1 LSLPTDRKPVD
12 GPTEF
17 PELNDV
23 LRDLVASAREILG
36 DSMAGAYLQGSFALG
51 DADIDSD
58 CDFLIPLER
67 PVSEQQEHDLR
78 GLHSDIPIR
87 PGHWTRHL
95 EGSYPPI
102 GRLATLGGLG
112 ESWLYIDHGWREM
125 QWSTH
130 CNTEVVRWTLR
141 EHGVTL
147 AGPDPQTFMDE
158 ISPDLLR
165 SRMRRDVTTY
175 LTDLEGWV
183 SLDIAWAQRYAVTT
197 LCRIAFTAEHGTVA
211 SKRTALLWA
220 RTAFGPRWSPLI
232 DAVLADR
239 PLGFD
244 PATAPRP
251 GSVTETRVLNEY
263 VVDRVTGTSHASAS
277 TT

>member
-1 LSLPTDRKPVD
+1 VDR
-12 GPTEF
+12 PTEF

-67 PVSEQQEHDLR
+67 PVSAQQEHDLR

-102 GRLATLGGLG
+102 GRLATLDGLG

-147 AGPDPQTFMDE
+147 AGPDPRTFMVE

-175 LTDLEGWV
+175 LTDLEGW
-183 SLDIAWAQRYAVTT
+183 IAPQNRTFVARLISEGIPA
-197 LCRIAFTAEHGTVA
+197 TVDA
-211 SKRTALLWA
+211 YGPGSHDWPYWERALHRALPMLLKA
-220 RTAFGPRWSPLI
+220 LGAKELFADCLFVGPRRSRCQLWQQS
-232 DAVLADR
+232 
-239 PLGFD
+239 
-244 PATAPRP
+244 
-251 GSVTETRVLNEY
+251 
-263 VVDRVTGTSHASAS
+263 
-277 TT
+277 